1 MAFAADVILL
11 FFYLNKD
18 NKLANDCCID
28 VIFLQNNCMIMQIK
42 IFVNEKPIY
51 LTNALTKDLKELSLK
66 NNTILIEN
74 KSVDATALLKKL
86 DKKKYAVAILQS
98 TKIEILKNDFFSQFD
113 IIEAAGG
120 IVQNENKDILFI
132 FRRGKWDLPKG
143 KLEEG
148 ESIETCAV
156 REIEEE
162 TGISHLTLKRK
173 IGETYHIYEEKGKT
187 ILKIS
192 HWFYFTCPSSQ
203 KMVAQTEED
212 IAEVKWIATQNI
224 KEPMANTYNNIKE
237 ILATFFDT
245 P

>member
-1 MAFAADVILL
+1 
-11 FFYLNKD
+11 
-18 NKLANDCCID
+18 
-28 VIFLQNNCMIMQIK
+28 MQLK

-51 LTNALTKDLKELSLK
+51 LTNELTNHLEESSVKEDTIFLENTNVHVKSLLQKLETENYTSSILFSK
-66 NNTILIEN
+66 NFET
-74 KSVDATALLKKL
+74 
-86 DKKKYAVAILQS
+86 LQE
-98 TKIEILKNDFFSQFD
+98 KFFSHFD
-113 IIEAAGG
+113 IVEAAGG

-143 KLEEG
+143 KLETG
-148 ESIETCAV
+148 ETIEICAE

-162 TGISHLTLKRK
+162 TGVTQLTLKRK

-192 HWFYFTCPSSQ
+192 HWFYFTCAASQ
-203 KMVAQTEED
+203 KIIPQTEED

-224 KEPMANTYNNIKE
+224 KEPMANTYKNIKE
-237 ILATFFDT
+237 ILTIFFDT

>member
-1 MAFAADVILL
+1 
-11 FFYLNKD
+11 
-18 NKLANDCCID
+18 
-28 VIFLQNNCMIMQIK
+28 MQLK

-51 LTNALTKDLKELSLK
+51 LTDELTNHLKELSLK
-66 NNTILIEN
+66 ESTIFLEN
-74 KSVDATALLKKL
+74 KKADAITLLEKL
-86 DKKKYAVAILQS
+86 DLPKYSMAILLS
-98 TKIEILKNDFFSQFD
+98 NNIETVKTYFFSQFN

-120 IVQNENKDILFI
+120 IVQNEKKDILFI

-143 KLEEG
+143 KLESG
-148 ESIETCAV
+148 ETIESCAE

-162 TGISHLTLKRK
+162 TGITELTLKKK

-192 HWFYFTCPSSQ
+192 HWFYFTCSSKQ

-224 KEPMANTYNNIKE
+224 KDPMANTYENIKE
-237 ILATFFDT
+237 ILATFFNT